1 MKKAMD
7 WLKKHK
13 LPVALNL
20 VLIILAGCCLGF
32 CAKMA
37 NTLPYTKA
45 AEKWAGSSGERFAYI
60 SCFMPETARMSQQS
74 VYSFKSTMEQKLTEN
89 SMEAA
94 EGRTLWTFA
103 YCGNAAISVSTDKG
117 SATVEA
123 LGVGG
128 DFFFFHPMLLRS
140 GNYIAESDLMHDG
153 VVIDKELAWKLFGA
167 IEVDGMELEIS
178 DRKFYVAG
186 VVERDSDFASREAY
200 GADIGLYMAYDI
212 FNEISGEEINCYEL
226 VFPNPVTNFAMN
238 LVKDNFS
245 GGDSTAFVDEGSRY
259 GVSSLWN
266 VVKDFGKRS
275 MRTDGIIFPYW
286 ENAAR
291 LTEDYA
297 ALSAVL
303 FCLLLVTPVCFGAV
317 IAYKYIKK
325 GAAAAWKKTE
335 EFSVKFYDTV
345 NDKLYAKEQ
354 HAKVIEEK
362 AEAEE
367 RAAEAAAANAEQ
379 TDEPES
385 EYESDELDDPD
396 EAPNEE

>member
-20 VLIILAGCCLGF
+20 VLIILAGVCFGLCI
-32 CAKMA
+32 KMK

-45 AEKWAGSSGERFAYI
+45 AENWAGNSGERFAYI
-60 SCFMPETARMSQQS
+60 SCFMPETARTDQQS
-74 VYSFKSTMEQKLTEN
+74 VYSFKSTMEQKLIEN

-103 YCGNAAISVSTDKG
+103 YCGNAAVSVSTDKG

-167 IEVDGMELEIS
+167 IEVNGMELEIAG
-178 DRKFYVAG
+178 KTFYVAG
-186 VVERDSDFASREAY
+186 VVERDSDFASSEAY
-200 GADIGLYMAYDI
+200 GSDIGLYMAYDV
-212 FNEISGEEINCYEL
+212 FNEITNEGINCYEL

-238 LVKDNFS
+238 LVKDNFT
-245 GGDSTAFVDEGSRY
+245 GGTGTVYVDEGARY
-259 GVSSLWN
+259 GISSLWS

-297 ALSAVL
+297 ALAAVL
-303 FCLLLVTPVCFGAV
+303 CCAFLLVPLGFVLTLG
-317 IAYKYIKK
+317 YKYARK
-325 GAAAAWKKTE
+325 GASAAWKKTE
-335 EFSVKFYDTV
+335 ELSVKFYDSV

-354 HAKVIEEK
+354 HAKVLERQE
-362 AEAEE
+362 EAEE
-367 RAAEAAAANAEQ
+367 KAAEAAAANAEE
-379 TDEPES
+379 TDDPQPDYEP
-385 EYESDELDDPD
+385 DELDDPD
-396 EAPNEE
+396 GDPDEE

>member
-32 CAKMA
+32 CAKMKG
-37 NTLPYTKA
+37 TLEYTKA
-45 AEKWAGSSGERFAYI
+45 AEKWAGNSGERFAYI
-60 SCFMPETARMSQQS
+60 SCFMPETARTDQQS
-74 VYSFKSTMEQKLTEN
+74 VYSFKSAMEQKLTEN
-89 SMEAA
+89 SMEAE

-103 YCGNAAISVSTDKG
+103 YCGNAAIPVTTDKG
-117 SATVEA
+117 SSTVEA

-167 IEVDGMELEIS
+167 IEVNGMEIEIAG
-178 DRKFYVAG
+178 RKFYVAG
-186 VVERDSDFASREAY
+186 VVERDSDFASTEAY
-200 GADIGLYMAYDI
+200 GSDIGLYMAYDV
-212 FNEISGEEINCYEL
+212 FNEITNEGINCYEL
-226 VFPNPVTNFAMN
+226 VFPNPVENFALN
-238 LVKDNFS
+238 LVKDNFP
-245 GGDSTAFVDEGSRY
+245 GGDSTVFVDEGSRY
-259 GVSSLWN
+259 GVSSLWS
-266 VVKDFGKRS
+266 VIKDFGKRS
-275 MRTDGIIFPYW
+275 MRTDGVIFPYW

-297 ALSAVL
+297 ALGMVL
-303 FCLLLVTPVCFGAV
+303 FCLFMITPLCFAAV
-317 IAYKYIKK
+317 IGCKYAKK

-335 EFSVKFYDTV
+335 EFSVKFYDAV

-354 HAKVIEEK
+354 HAKLLEEQEK
-362 AEAEE
+362 KSPGESVAESSEDYSEE
-367 RAAEAAAANAEQ
+367 SSE
-379 TDEPES
+379 DYEP
-385 EYESDELDDPD
+385 DELDD
-396 EAPNEE
+396 

>member
-32 CAKMA
+32 CAKMKD
-37 NTLPYTKA
+37 TLEYTKA
-45 AEKWAGSSGERFAYI
+45 AEKWAGNSGERFAYI
-60 SCFMPETARMSQQS
+60 SCFMPETARTDQQS
-74 VYSFKSTMEQKLTEN
+74 VYSFKSAMEQKLTEN
-89 SMEAA
+89 SMEAE

-103 YCGNAAISVSTDKG
+103 YCGNAALSVSADKG

-167 IEVDGMELEIS
+167 IEVNGMEIEIAG
-178 DRKFYVAG
+178 RKFYVAG
-186 VVERDSDFASREAY
+186 VVERDSDFASTEAY
-200 GADIGLYMAYDI
+200 GSDIGLYMAYDV
-212 FNEISGEEINCYEL
+212 FNEITNEGINCYEL
-226 VFPNPVTNFAMN
+226 VFPNPVTNFALN
-238 LVKDNFS
+238 LVKDNFP
-245 GGDSTAFVDEGSRY
+245 GGDSTVFVDEGSRY
-259 GVSSLWN
+259 GVSSLWR
-266 VVKDFGKRS
+266 VIKDFGKRS
-275 MRTDGIIFPYW
+275 MRTDGVIFPYW

-297 ALSAVL
+297 ALGTVL
-303 FCLLLVTPVCFGAV
+303 FCLFMITPLCFAAV
-317 IAYKYIKK
+317 IGCKYAKK
-325 GAAAAWKKTE
+325 GASAAWKKTE
-335 EFSVKFYDTV
+335 EFSVKFYDAV

-354 HAKVIEEK
+354 YAKLLEEQEK
-362 AEAEE
+362 KSPGESGAESSEDYSEE
-367 RAAEAAAANAEQ
+367 SSE
-379 TDEPES
+379 DYEP
-385 EYESDELDDPD
+385 DELDD
-396 EAPNEE
+396 

>member
-32 CAKMA
+32 CAKMKD
-37 NTLPYTKA
+37 TLEYTKA
-45 AEKWAGSSGERFAYI
+45 AEKWAGNSGERFAYI
-60 SCFMPETARMSQQS
+60 SCFMPETARTDQQS
-74 VYSFKSTMEQKLTEN
+74 VYSFKSAMEQKLTEN
-89 SMEAA
+89 SMEAE

-103 YCGNAAISVSTDKG
+103 YCGNAALSVSADKG

-167 IEVDGMELEIS
+167 IEVNGMELEIAG
-178 DRKFYVAG
+178 RKFYVAG
-186 VVERDSDFASREAY
+186 VVERDSDFASTEAY
-200 GADIGLYMAYDI
+200 GSDIGLYMAYDV
-212 FNEISGEEINCYEL
+212 FNEITNEGINCYEL
-226 VFPNPVTNFAMN
+226 VFPNPVTNFALN
-238 LVKDNFS
+238 LVKDNFP
-245 GGDSTAFVDEGSRY
+245 GGDSTVFVDEGSRY
-259 GVSSLWN
+259 GVSSLWS
-266 VVKDFGKRS
+266 VIKDFGKRS
-275 MRTDGIIFPYW
+275 MRTDGVIFPYW

-297 ALSAVL
+297 ALGMVL
-303 FCLLLVTPVCFGAV
+303 FCLFMITPLCFAAV
-317 IAYKYIKK
+317 IGCKYAKK
-325 GAAAAWKKTE
+325 GASAAWKKTE
-335 EFSVKFYDTV
+335 EFSVKFYDAV

-354 HAKVIEEK
+354 HAKLLEEQEK
-362 AEAEE
+362 KSPGESGAESSEDYSEE
-367 RAAEAAAANAEQ
+367 SSE
-379 TDEPES
+379 DYEP
-385 EYESDELDDPD
+385 DELDD
-396 EAPNEE
+396 

>member
-32 CAKMA
+32 CAKMKD
-37 NTLPYTKA
+37 TLEYTKA
-45 AEKWAGSSGERFAYI
+45 AEKWAGNSGERFAYI
-60 SCFMPETARMSQQS
+60 SCFMPETARTDQQS
-74 VYSFKSTMEQKLTEN
+74 VYSFKSAMEQKLTEN
-89 SMEAA
+89 SMEAE

-103 YCGNAAISVSTDKG
+103 YCGNAALSVSADKG

-167 IEVDGMELEIS
+167 IEVNGMELEIAG
-178 DRKFYVAG
+178 RKFYVAG
-186 VVERDSDFASREAY
+186 VVERDSDFASTEAY
-200 GADIGLYMAYDI
+200 GSDIGLYMAYDV
-212 FNEISGEEINCYEL
+212 FNEITNEGINCYEL
-226 VFPNPVTNFAMN
+226 VFPNPVTNFALN
-238 LVKDNFS
+238 LVKDNFP
-245 GGDSTAFVDEGSRY
+245 GGDSTVFVDEGSRY
-259 GVSSLWN
+259 GVSSLWS
-266 VVKDFGKRS
+266 VIKDFGKRS
-275 MRTDGIIFPYW
+275 MRTDGVIFPYW

-297 ALSAVL
+297 ALGMVL
-303 FCLLLVTPVCFGAV
+303 FCLFMITPLCFAAV
-317 IAYKYIKK
+317 IGCKYAKK
-325 GAAAAWKKTE
+325 GASAAWKKTE
-335 EFSVKFYDTV
+335 EFSVKFYDAV

-354 HAKVIEEK
+354 HAKLLEEQEK
-362 AEAEE
+362 KSPGESCAESSEDYSEE
-367 RAAEAAAANAEQ
+367 SSE
-379 TDEPES
+379 DYEP
-385 EYESDELDDPD
+385 DELDD
-396 EAPNEE
+396 

>member
-20 VLIILAGCCLGF
+20 VLIILAGVCFGVCI
-32 CAKMA
+32 KMK

-45 AEKWAGSSGERFAYI
+45 AENWAGNSGERFAYI
-60 SCFMPETARMSQQS
+60 SCFMPETARTDQQS
-74 VYSFKSTMEQKLTEN
+74 VYTFKSTMDSKLTEN
-89 SMEAA
+89 SMEAE

-103 YCGNAAISVSTDKG
+103 YCGNAAVSVSTDKG

-140 GNYIAESDLMHDG
+140 GNYIAEGDLMHDG

-167 IEVDGMELEIS
+167 IEVNGMELEIS
-178 DRKFYVAG
+178 GRKFYVAG
-186 VVERDSDFASREAY
+186 VVERDSDFASEEAY
-200 GADIGLYMAYDI
+200 GTDIGLYMAYDI
-212 FNEISGEEINCYEL
+212 FNEITGEGINCYEL

-238 LVKDNFS
+238 LVKGNFT
-245 GGDSTAFVDEGSRY
+245 GGEGTVYVDEGTRY
-259 GVSSLWN
+259 GVSNLWS
-266 VVKDFGKRS
+266 VIKDFGKRS

-297 ALSAVL
+297 ALAAVL
-303 FCLLLVTPVCFGAV
+303 GCLCLVTPLCFAAV
-317 IAYKYIKK
+317 MAYKEIRR
-325 GAAAAWKKTE
+325 GAAAAWQKTE
-335 EFSVKFYDTV
+335 ELSVRFYDSV

-354 HAKVIEEK
+354 HAKVLEEREE
-362 AEAEE
+362 AEAK
-367 RAAEAAAANAEQ
+367 AAERAAANAGQ
-379 TDEPES
+379 TDDPEPE
-385 EYESDELDDPD
+385 YEPD
-396 EAPNEE
+396 EPDEDEETEE

>member
-20 VLIILAGCCLGF
+20 VLIILAGVCFGF
-32 CAKMA
+32 CIKMK

-45 AEKWAGSSGERFAYI
+45 AENWAGNSGERFAYI
-60 SCFMPETARMSQQS
+60 SCFMPETARTDQQS
-74 VYSFKSTMEQKLTEN
+74 VYSFKSTMDDKLTEN
-89 SMEAA
+89 SMEA
-94 EGRTLWTFA
+94 EGNRTLWTYA
-103 YCGNAAISVSTDKG
+103 YCGNAAVSVTTDKG

-167 IEVDGMELEIS
+167 IEVNGMELEIAG
-178 DRKFYVAG
+178 KTFYVAG
-186 VVERDSDFASREAY
+186 VVERDSDFASEEAY

-212 FNEISGEEINCYEL
+212 FNEITNEGINCYEL

-238 LVKDNFS
+238 LVQENFTGGKDVV
-245 GGDSTAFVDEGSRY
+245 FVDEGSRY
-259 GVSSLWN
+259 GVSNLWN
-266 VVKDFGKRS
+266 VVKNFGKRS

-297 ALSAVL
+297 ALFAVL
-303 FCLLLVTPVCFGAV
+303 CCLCLVTPLCYAAV
-317 IAYKYIKK
+317 IAYRYIRK
-325 GAAAAWKKTE
+325 GAALAWQKTE
-335 EFSVKFYDTV
+335 EFSVKFYDSV

-354 HAKVIEEK
+354 HAKVLEEREE
-362 AEAEE
+362 AEAK
-367 RAAEAAAANAEQ
+367 AAEAAAANAEQ
-379 TDEPES
+379 TDDPEPE
-385 EYESDELDDPD
+385 YEPDELDDPD
-396 EAPNEE
+396 EEIEE